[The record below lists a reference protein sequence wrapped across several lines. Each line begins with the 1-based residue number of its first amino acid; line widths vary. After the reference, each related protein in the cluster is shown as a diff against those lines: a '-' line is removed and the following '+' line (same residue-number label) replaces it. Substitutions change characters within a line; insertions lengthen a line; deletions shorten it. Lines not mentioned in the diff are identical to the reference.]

1 MGAAME
7 IKVINNN
14 AGLTLRGRYDG
25 KDYVF
30 APGKAVNLDIE
41 AAKHI
46 FGLGEDDKSGALNKL
61 GLLIPGRDTLEDA
74 VAKLDKV
81 SFLEGRTVFEDEAG
95 FDEADDPDAAKP
107 RKRTGGRP
115 HVSVPGGDSGA
126 GSQESAS
133 ADSN

>member
-1 MGAAME
+1 MGATVE

-30 APGKAVNLDIE
+30 APGKSVNIDIE

-61 GLLIPGRDTLEDA
+61 GLLIPGRHTLEDA
-74 VAKLDKV
+74 LEKLDKI
-81 SFLEGRTVFEDEAG
+81 SFLEGRTVFADEEG
-95 FDEADDPDAAKP
+95 FAEEEQP

-133 ADSN
+133 GDSG

>member
-1 MGAAME
+1 ME

-14 AGLTLRGRYDG
+14 AGLTLKGRYDG

-46 FGLGEDDKSGALNKL
+46 FALGEEDKSGALNKL
-61 GLLIPGRDTLEDA
+61 GLLIPGRHTIEDA
-74 VAKLDKV
+74 LEKLDKI
-81 SFLEGRTVFEDEAG
+81 SFLEGRTVFADEEG
-95 FDEADDPDAAKP
+95 FDADADEEPAP

-115 HVSVPGGDSGA
+115 HVSVPGGESGA
-126 GSQESAS
+126 DSQGSAS
-133 ADSN
+133 ANS

>member
-1 MGAAME
+1 MGAVME

-46 FGLGEDDKSGALNKL
+46 FGLGDDDKSGALNKL

-74 VAKLDKV
+74 IAKLDKV

-95 FDEADDPDAAKP
+95 FDAEQDEPAP

-115 HVSVPGGDSGA
+115 HVSVPGGESGA
-126 GSQESAS
+126 GSQDPAS
-133 ADSN
+133 ANSPG